1 MFFPLEG
8 YLRALERIAAEHSVE
23 PSDVM
28 IEIYNYQDGREHV
41 RYTIKS
47 PLGQELPTIS
57 YDSLRHDWAVDE
69 RKVCDIVDFESRMA
83 CPELKH
89 FQSILLETD
98 ISFKK
103 SLWPSWPQISNEG
116 ATPMNCEDTPSC
128 CCCKSLFRKQ
138 TSKQC
143 ERKVEDDSGEDIP
156 LSEHLEEIR
165 SPTQPDRE
173 SDDGDSTHTPLIQEE
188 SGPTAM
194 EGKLAFFELM
204 F

>member
-8 YLRALERIAAEHSVE
+8 YLRALERIAAEHSIE

-28 IEIYNYQDGREHV
+28 IESYNYQDGREDV

-47 PLGQELPTIS
+47 PLGQALPTIS
-57 YDSLRHDWAVDE
+57 YGSLQYDRAAYE
-69 RKVCDIVDFESRMA
+69 RKVVDVDFGSRMV
-83 CPELKH
+83 CPELTPS
-89 FQSILLETD
+89 QSILLETD
-98 ISFKK
+98 ICFKK

-116 ATPMNCEDTPSC
+116 ATPMNREDTPSC

-165 SPTQPDRE
+165 APTQSDSE